1 MRLKIDVQQ
10 SSVESLTSEC
20 KHQSLELKETR
31 EMLKIYE
38 LKCEELI
45 KQLGDTNTEL
55 NSNKR
60 LMIGYSQSQQEK
72 SEKIA
77 MLKAELD

>member
-1 MRLKIDVQQ
+1 
-10 SSVESLTSEC
+10 
-20 KHQSLELKETR
+20 LKETR

-60 LMIGYSQSQQEK
+60 LMIGYSQS
-72 SEKIA
+72 
-77 MLKAELD
+77 